1 MFEDRTPK
9 RTELSSLGEF
19 PLINILT
26 KDIPTH
32 HTSTIKGVGDDAAIL
47 QYPVDKQI
55 LVSTDILAEGIHFNL
70 SYVPLKHL
78 GYKAAMVN
86 FSDIAAMNALP
97 RQITVGL
104 AVSNRFSVEAIQ
116 ELYAGMQLACNKYQ
130 VDLVGG
136 DTTSS
141 RSGLVISITV
151 LGYGSAD
158 TICTRRG
165 AQNKDLLVCT
175 GDVGAAYGG
184 LLLLERE
191 RKVFEQTPEVQP
203 DFSGYEYLLERQLKP
218 EARIDI
224 VKALETH
231 KVVPTSMIDISDGL
245 ASEIL
250 HICKASNL
258 GCHLYEN
265 KIPIDH
271 LTQEVAEMFNIPPT
285 TFALNGGEDYELLMT
300 IKQSD
305 YDKIKNDNRF
315 AVIGYMM
322 DKNTGAQ
329 LITPSDTAIPLKA
342 QGWDGIAQGEAF
354 QN

>member
-19 PLINILT
+19 SLI
-26 KDIPTH
+26 D
-32 HTSTIKGVGDDAAIL
+32 TITAQVQLHQPSSVKGIGDDAAIL
-47 QYPVDKQI
+47 QYPNDKQI
-55 LVSTDILAEGIHFNL
+55 LVSTDMLTEGVHFHL

-86 FSDIAAMNALP
+86 FSDMAAMNAVP

-104 AVSNRFSVEAIQ
+104 AVSNRFSVEAME
-116 ELYAGMQLACNKYQ
+116 ELYAGIRLACDKYK
-130 VDLVGG
+130 VDMVGG

-141 RSGLVISITV
+141 QSGLVISITV
-151 LGYGSAD
+151 MGYAD
-158 TICTRRG
+158 ASVVCQRGG

-175 GDVGAAYGG
+175 GDLGAAYGG

-203 DFSGYEYLLERQLKP
+203 DFAGYEYLLERQLKP

-224 VKALETH
+224 VRALAEK
-231 KVVPTSMIDISDGL
+231 KVVPTAMIDISDGL
-245 ASEIL
+245 ASEVL
-250 HICKASNL
+250 HLCKASQL
-258 GCHLYEN
+258 GCHLYEDKLPIDPQSMQVADMF
-265 KIPIDH
+265 KIP
-271 LTQEVAEMFNIPPT
+271 PP

-305 YDKIKNDNRF
+305 YEKIKDDRRF
-315 AVIGYMM
+315 VVIGYMM
-322 DKNTGAQ
+322 DKGTGAQ
-329 LITPSDTAIPLKA
+329 LITSSDTAIPLQA
-342 QGWDGIAQGEAF
+342 QGWDGIKEAAE
-354 QN
+354 

>member
-19 PLINILT
+19 PLIDRLT
-26 KDIPTH
+26 QGIPTYQK
-32 HTSTIKGVGDDAAIL
+32 STVKGIGDDAAIL
-47 QYPVDKQI
+47 QYPKDTQV
-55 LVSTDILAEGIHFNL
+55 LVSTDLLAEDIHFNL

-86 FSDIAAMNALP
+86 FSDMAAMNAMP
-97 RQITVGL
+97 TQITVSL
-104 AVSNRFSVEAIQ
+104 AVSNRFSVEAIE
-116 ELYAGMQLACNKYQ
+116 ELYAGMRLACDKYQ

-151 LGYGSAD
+151 MGYANPD
-158 TICTRRG
+158 KVCRRSG
-165 AQNKDLLVCT
+165 AQEKDLLVCT
-175 GDVGAAYGG
+175 GDLGAAYAG

-203 DFSGYEYLLERQLKP
+203 DFAGYEYLLERQLKP
-218 EARIDI
+218 EARLDM
-224 VKALETH
+224 VQALAEH
-231 KVVPTSMIDISDGL
+231 KVVPTAMIDISDGL

-250 HICKASNL
+250 HICKASKL
-258 GCHLYEN
+258 GCHVYEN
-265 KIPIDH
+265 KLPIDFI
-271 LTQEVAEMFNIPPT
+271 TQQTAEMFKIPPA

-305 YDKIKNDNRF
+305 YDKIKDDKRF
-315 AVIGYMM
+315 VVIGYMM
-322 DKNTGAQ
+322 DKDTGAQ

-342 QGWDGIAQGEAF
+342 QGWDGIKQGGE
-354 QN
+354 